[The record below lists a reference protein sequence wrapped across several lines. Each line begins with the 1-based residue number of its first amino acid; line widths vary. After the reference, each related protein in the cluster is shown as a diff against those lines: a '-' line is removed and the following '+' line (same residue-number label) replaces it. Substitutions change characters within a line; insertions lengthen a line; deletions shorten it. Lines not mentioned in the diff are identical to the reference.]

1 VQHLSLQLFDAIGE
15 RLGLAKADRQTLAD
29 AALLHDSGYHISYE
43 RHHKHSYH
51 LILHADLLGMA
62 PSEQVVIANVARYH
76 RGSAPKKKQRNFGK
90 LDKTLRRRIERLS
103 ALLRVADGF
112 DRGHVSAVSELKVRW
127 LQRALRITP
136 APSDQRGAMRLEI
149 WGANRKSGLLA
160 DLIGAPVEIVA
171 PDGRVLSSESI
182 ESDEEIE

>member
-1 VQHLSLQLFDAIGE
+1 LFDAIGE
-15 RLGLAKADRQTLAD
+15 RMGLEKTDRQTLAD

-76 RGSAPKKKQRNFGK
+76 RGGAPKKKHRNFGM
-90 LDKTLRRRIERLS
+90 LDKTLRRRIARLS
-103 ALLRVADGF
+103 AILRVADGF
-112 DRGHVSAVSELKVRW
+112 DRGHVSAVADVKVRW
-127 LQRALRITP
+127 MQRALRISP
-136 APSDQRGAMRLEI
+136 VAANQRATMRLEM

-160 DLIGAPVEIVA
+160 DSIGVPVEIVA
-171 PDGRVLSSESI
+171 PDGRVLSSESMDT
-182 ESDEEIE
+182 DEEIE